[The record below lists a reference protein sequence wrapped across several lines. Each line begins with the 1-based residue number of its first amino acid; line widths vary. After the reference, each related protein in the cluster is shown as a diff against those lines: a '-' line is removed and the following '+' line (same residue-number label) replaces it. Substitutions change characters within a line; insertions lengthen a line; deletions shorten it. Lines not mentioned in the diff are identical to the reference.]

1 MLARPFCFDK
11 RKAKPMENPTK
22 ISRPA
27 VQEAGAALAWALA
40 GKMDPKP
47 DHGAKS
53 YRGSGRL
60 AGHKALITGCD
71 SGTGPRGGHRPRARE
86 GAMSPSTTIPPKSR
100 IPRVIAWADNAHT
113 TTGLD
118 RFARELE

>member
-1 MLARPFCFDK
+1 MLARPFCFE
-11 RKAKPMENPTK
+11 AKSQTK
-22 ISRPA
+22 GKSRHEISRPA

-71 SGTGPRGGHRPRARE
+71 SGTGRAAAIVRARE
-86 GAMSPSTTIPPKSR
+86 KARCRHPQLSHRRAGCQGYRGDS
-100 IPRVIAWADNAHT
+100 
-113 TTGLD
+113 GLG
-118 RFARELE
+118 R